1 LTKPGQIA
9 PAIVLSST
17 KFMMNRRLDGRSIR
31 ISPVSRLRQWRTAT
45 KKPGCN
51 QPGLFNAEAY
61 AR

>member
-9 PAIVLSST
+9 LAIVLSST

-45 KKPGCN
+45 GCN